1 MNYWVGLT
9 IVGVISGLAAGVFG
23 AGAEILIVPLLTML
37 QLLPD
42 LKNRIGTSLF
52 MLLPPIGVFAA
63 MKFYRKGHV
72 DIKAALYLGLLF
84 TIFASVSSVFTIA
97 ISDDIFTSYLVFS
110 QYYLDCI
117 FSSIKKYNTIFFN
130 LCYKRY
136 KW

>member
-1 MNYWVGLT
+1 MNYWIGLT

-97 ISDDIFTSYLVFS
+97 ISDDILRKLFGIFTVLSGFY
-110 QYYLDCI
+110 
-117 FSSIKKYNTIFFN
+117 IFFN
-130 LCYKRY
+130 KEV
-136 KW
+136 

>member
-1 MNYWVGLT
+1 
-9 IVGVISGLAAGVFG
+9 
-23 AGAEILIVPLLTML
+23 ML
-37 QLLPD
+37 QFLPD

-97 ISDDIFTSYLVFS
+97 ISDDILRKLFGIFTVLSGFY
-110 QYYLDCI
+110 
-117 FSSIKKYNTIFFN
+117 IFFN
-130 LCYKRY
+130 KEV
-136 KW
+136 

>member
-63 MKFYRKGHV
+63 MKFYRNGHV
-72 DIKAALYLGLLF
+72 DVKAALYLGLLF

-97 ISDDIFTSYLVFS
+97 ISDDILRKLFGIFTVLSGMY
-110 QYYLDCI
+110 
-117 FSSIKKYNTIFFN
+117 IFFN
-130 LCYKRY
+130 KEV
-136 KW
+136 

>member
-97 ISDDIFTSYLVFS
+97 ISDDILRKLFGIFTVLSGMY
-110 QYYLDCI
+110 
-117 FSSIKKYNTIFFN
+117 IFFN
-130 LCYKRY
+130 KEV
-136 KW
+136 